1 MDVKE
6 IKKRLNVLME
16 DYKNKPLD
24 IFADDCD
31 GHKAVTALNELPT
44 ADRTLM
50 MLYADTGSY
59 REVGELLGCSHSSV
73 RTEIIRIK
81 QIIKDRMEVLDELY

>member
-6 IKKRLNVLME
+6 IKKRLSMLVE
-16 DYKNKPLD
+16 DYKDRPLD
-24 IFADDCD
+24 IFADDCE
-31 GHKAVTALNELPT
+31 GHKAITALNELPT

-81 QIIKDRMEVLDELY
+81 EMIKDRMEVLDELY